1 MSDALRGAGADSVR
15 ATALEANTE
24 GHQFF
29 EQFGLERAAEREV
42 EVGDESLV
50 EYVYAD
56 PDADLEAESADG
68 SEEQA
73 DGADGETMPETETA
87 DGTTTATT
95 EDGERVFVA
104 REEEESGTEAPFYVT
119 YTDEN
124 HAERFGFYCSNCG
137 SLNVSMDDMDR
148 LECQNCEN
156 SHASRSGESYDDSY
170 L

>member
-1 MSDALRGAGADSVR
+1 
-15 ATALEANTE
+15 
-24 GHQFF
+24 
-29 EQFGLERAAEREV
+29 
-42 EVGDESLV
+42 
-50 EYVYAD
+50 
-56 PDADLEAESADG
+56 
-68 SEEQA
+68 
-73 DGADGETMPETETA
+73 
-87 DGTTTATT
+87 
-95 EDGERVFVA
+95 VFVA